1 MALGDLFGDIV
12 ELARMGSSAQLAQ
25 LLNTGAQAGLPL
37 PLLSRLE
44 VVAMGG
50 GGISSMH
57 PGLTSLQIPLPPTP
71 PTTTAVLAAVVA
83 TTEQGSS
90 SVLDRV
96 AVQLER
102 DSYEWVDTEEGVR
115 MLMRQLK
122 EWANAYGGPSDQAEM
137 TRPVML
143 CGIDTGTAGPSR
155 SPLSLFVEHPPP
167 CLRRHR

>member
-1 MALGDLFGDIV
+1 MHTMLPTP
-12 ELARMGSSAQLAQ
+12 Q
-25 LLNTGAQAGLPL
+25 LPL
-37 PLLSRLE
+37 PSPPRSAAVPVAVATKELRDSPSVSDE
-44 VVAMGG
+44 VV
-50 GGISSMH
+50 
-57 PGLTSLQIPLPPTP
+57 L
-71 PTTTAVLAAVVA
+71 
-83 TTEQGSS
+83 
-90 SVLDRV
+90 